1 MERRDWAGGLRSFEV
16 EEHLELTILGLL
28 VAIAGLSALA
38 RIVRVPYPIL
48 LVVGGLVIGFAPGL
62 GTVDL
67 SSDLVLLIFLPPLL
81 YGAAFFA
88 NPRELRN
95 NARPIGLLAVGLV
108 AATTLTVAVVAH
120 ELLGLPWAVAFVLG
134 AVVSPTDVVAPAEI
148 IRRFGVP
155 RRIVTIIE
163 GENLTNDWTALTI
176 YGFAIAAVVTGT
188 FSLEDAGPRFVLT
201 GVGGLAVGLA
211 AGFVLRAVRRR
222 LDDPPT
228 EITISLFSGYAAY
241 IPAEELGLS
250 GVIAAVTVGL
260 FMGWHSS
267 ELTTPQV
274 RMQLSAIWEVL
285 QYLLNA
291 VLFVL
296 VGLQLPGV
304 LDGLDGESTLD
315 LAADAALVSLVVIL
329 TRLVWVFVL
338 TYVPRLSRRLRAR
351 DPLPGWR
358 ATLVVAWSSMRGA
371 VALAAAL
378 AIPTT
383 VEGGA
388 PFPERDLLIFLTYG
402 VILATLVVQGLTLGQ
417 VIRLVGLPDDR
428 LDEREEVLA
437 RLRAAE
443 AAVDRVD
450 ELAIEDWVRADTA
463 ERTRGLYEFR
473 RRRFAARLEGGEED
487 GSIDERSGR
496 YQRLQH
502 EVIAAEREAILD
514 LRNRGEITDEVMRRV
529 ERDLDLEE
537 ARLDL

>member
-1 MERRDWAGGLRSFEV
+1 MEG
-16 EEHLELTILGLL
+16 HLELTILGLL

-48 LVVGGLVIGFAPGL
+48 LVVGGLVIGYAPGV
-62 GTVDL
+62 GAVEL
-67 SSDLVLLIFLPPLL
+67 SSELVLLIFLPPLL
-81 YGAAFFA
+81 YGAAFFS

-95 NARPIGLLAVGLV
+95 NVRPISLLAIGLV
-108 AATTLTVAVVAH
+108 IATTGTVAVLAH

-134 AVVSPTDVVAPAEI
+134 AVVSPTDVVAPAAI

-163 GENLTNDWTALTI
+163 GENLTNDWTALTFWT
-176 YGFAIAAVVTGT
+176 FAVGAVTSGAFSLADAAPRFVVTGV
-188 FSLEDAGPRFVLT
+188 G
-201 GVGGLAVGLA
+201 GVAVGLAVGL
-211 AGFVLRAVRRR
+211 VLREVRRR

-267 ELTTPQV
+267 ELTNPQV
-274 RMQLSAIWEVL
+274 RMQLSGVWETL

-304 LDGLDGESTLD
+304 LDGLEDESVLE
-315 LAADAALVSLVVIL
+315 LAADAALVSLAVIL

-338 TYVPRLSRRLRAR
+338 TYVSRAFRRVRER
-351 DPLPGWR
+351 DPLPDWR
-358 ATLVVAWSSMRGA
+358 MILIVAWSSMRGA

-378 AIPTT
+378 AIPQ
-383 VEGGA
+383 VVDAGG
-388 PFPERDLLIFLTYG
+388 PFPFREELIFLTYG
-402 VILATLVVQGLTLGQ
+402 VILATLVGQGLTLGPL
-417 VIRLVGLPDDR
+417 IRVLGLPPDE

-450 ELAIEDWVRADTA
+450 ELAVEEWVRPDTA
-463 ERTRGLYEFR
+463 ERTRGMYEFR

-487 GSIDERSGR
+487 GAIDERSGR
-496 YQRLQH
+496 YQRLMH

-514 LRNRGEITDEVMRRV
+514 LRNRGQITDEVMRRV

-537 ARLDL
+537 TRLDQ